1 MTNYVFYSS
10 RYMSVFLNAS
20 YSFYFHLKINVY
32 VTGLNSLMNLD
43 KLGHIDDKNI
53 GLLNN
58 SPENSIFEQ

>member
-1 MTNYVFYSS
+1 MLFSKCFILV
-10 RYMSVFLNAS
+10 L
-20 YSFYFHLKINVY
+20 FHLKINVY